1 MSAPPTYQA
10 SNNSPQIFEAINK
23 KIFENLK
30 SVLDRIDNIEENG
43 ISYEHNIY
51 IRQIM
56 KAFDRNYVYDG
67 FVEDYNYVLQKL
79 TAKITDYNNYALRS
93 INEALEPK

>member
-10 SNNSPQIFEAINK
+10 SNNSPQIFGAINK

-30 SVLDRIDNIEENG
+30 SVIDRIDDIEENG
-43 ISYEHNIY
+43 ISYEHNTY

-56 KAFDRNYVYDG
+56 KAFDRNYVYEG
-67 FVEDYNYVLQKL
+67 IVEDYNYVLQKL
-79 TAKITDYNNYALRS
+79 TTKITDYNNYALRS